1 VTALPTAA
9 PGASGP
15 TTGFG
20 PAFVS
25 PAQAGRLLVVDDNE
39 MNRDLLSRRLQR
51 MGHVVHIA
59 RNGREALE
67 AMDGVAYDV
76 VLLDIMMPEVNGY
89 EVLARMRASS
99 ALRHIP
105 VIMISAVEEVES
117 VVRCI
122 ELGADDYLTKPFD
135 PVLLR
140 ARLGSCLEKKR
151 LRDAERTHA
160 RSLEREL
167 DIGREIQAGFFPDV
181 MPEVA
186 GWSVAARFRAARQV
200 GGDFYDA
207 FTLGSDG
214 RRIALVLADVCGKGV
229 GAALFMALFRT
240 LVRATLLEVHALG
253 QPDGEVVRRAV
264 GITNDYIA
272 STHGRANMFAT
283 MLVGV
288 VDLAEGSMT
297 YVNAGHEP
305 PAIAGGGAIRARLE
319 PTGPAVGMLPD
330 IPFEVAY
337 ASLAPGD
344 VLLAFTD
351 GVTEARA
358 TDGAFYGEDRLLA
371 ELATARDAGTLL
383 ARVEEDLRQF
393 VGDAEQSDDVTM
405 LALGRASIT

>member
-1 VTALPTAA
+1 MTTLPSAA
-9 PGASGP
+9 ASASGS

-20 PAFVS
+20 PAYVGT
-25 PAQAGRLLVVDDNE
+25 AQPGRLLVVDDNE

-59 RNGREALE
+59 CNGREALE
-67 AMDGVAYDV
+67 ALDGVAYDV
-76 VLLDIMMPEVNGY
+76 VLLDIMMPEINGY
-89 EVLARMRASS
+89 EVLARMRASI

-151 LRDAERTHA
+151 LRDVERTHA

-181 MPEVA
+181 LPDVA
-186 GWSVAARFRAARQV
+186 GWSVAARFRAAKQV

-207 FTLGSDG
+207 FMLGSDG

-272 STHGRANMFAT
+272 GTHGRANMFAT

-288 VDLAEGSMT
+288 VDLVEGSMT

-305 PAIAGGGAIRARLE
+305 PAIAGGGATRARLE

-330 IPFEVAY
+330 IPFEVAQVT
-337 ASLAPGD
+337 LAPGE

-351 GVTEARA
+351 GVTEARSA
-358 TDGAFYGEDRLLA
+358 DGAFYGEDRLLA
-371 ELATARDAGTLL
+371 ELAAASDAGTLL
-383 ARVEEDLRQF
+383 ARVDDDLRQF

-405 LALGRASIT
+405 LALGRAARV